1 MQNKM
6 LFRVGQGYDCHVL
19 VVGRPLI
26 IGGVIIPYDKGLL
39 GHSDADI
46 LCHAITDA
54 LLGAAGVGDIGQ
66 HFSDKDPQFYGVDS
80 RILLREAMRR
90 VSELGYRVGNVD
102 ATVIAE
108 QPKMA
113 SYLFKMVENIA
124 YDLNIEN
131 NAVNIKA
138 KTNEKLGYLGR
149 GEAMEAQAIVLIYQ
163 NEREG

>member
-39 GHSDADI
+39 GHSDA
-46 LCHAITDA
+46 
-54 LLGAAGVGDIGQ
+54 LLGAAGLGDIGQ